1 MCGMYLLQ
9 PYYSWF
15 PRIEDEVAI
24 LTLQEMCFFTFKYL
38 ASRRPAGPGINISK
52 ILLSISAI
60 DYYSQKKV
68 TFIITERQYVSFFC
82 SLNLTILVRYV

>member
-1 MCGMYLLQ
+1 MCI
-9 PYYSWF
+9 
-15 PRIEDEVAI
+15 RDR
-24 LTLQEMCFFTFKYL
+24 YL

-68 TFIITERQYVSFFC
+68 TFIITERQNDSFFLKSKLDQFSQVC
-82 SLNLTILVRYV
+82 IKSPQFKG